1 MRFLMLAEQKQSGV
15 RNRAD
20 MFTRNGL
27 LFFKDLPSDAKIF
40 GFLKGVEYV
49 VVDEMDESFSTG
61 VIRVAYTP
69 DMIISLSEIVGIAV
83 MAEME
88 ASMMWQLADEIQ
100 KESKK
105 EENNGKKFL
114 LYKMEN
120 VATDHENVLTIT
132 YKIV

>member
-1 MRFLMLAEQKQSGV
+1 
-15 RNRAD
+15 
-20 MFTRNGL
+20 
-27 LFFKDLPSDAKIF
+27 
-40 GFLKGVEYV
+40 
-49 VVDEMDESFSTG
+49 
-61 VIRVAYTP
+61 
-69 DMIISLSEIVGIAV
+69 MIISLSEIVGIAV

-105 EENNGKKFL
+105 EENIGKKFL
-114 LYKMEN
+114 LYTLEN